1 MNKIDLKKTTYRL
14 LDSFLKAGKLA
25 KEIAHRGVKVTIKSD
40 NTPVTDGDL
49 AVDQLLR
56 EKIENLTPDIPIISE
71 ETVNTSEENKYKN
84 FWLIDP
90 IDGTKDYI
98 KKKDEYTIN
107 AALIIN
113 LEPSLGIIY
122 APEKGRL
129 FYSYGSGN
137 AFELCNNKT
146 ISLNCLK
153 KTEKGKVFALHNS
166 STLTPD
172 IVNAHEENNVFSC
185 TKMSSSLKFCIIAAG
200 EADLYIAGARAYEWD
215 IAAGHAIV
223 EHAGGYF
230 TTTGRKK
237 LLYGKKDYKNPGII
251 VRRADNLLV

>member
-56 EKIENLTPDIPIISE
+56 EKIEKLTPDIPIISE

-98 KKKDEYTIN
+98 KKKM
-107 AALIIN
+107 
-113 LEPSLGIIY
+113 
-122 APEKGRL
+122 
-129 FYSYGSGN
+129 
-137 AFELCNNKT
+137 
-146 ISLNCLK
+146 
-153 KTEKGKVFALHNS
+153 
-166 STLTPD
+166 ST
-172 IVNAHEENNVFSC
+172 
-185 TKMSSSLKFCIIAAG
+185 
-200 EADLYIAGARAYEWD
+200 R
-215 IAAGHAIV
+215 
-223 EHAGGYF
+223 
-230 TTTGRKK
+230 
-237 LLYGKKDYKNPGII
+237 
-251 VRRADNLLV
+251 